1 MSYKITDIHKLRD
14 GRLHLYKRSD
24 CRFWMCRFYA
34 EGKYKVTST
43 GELSVSSAKSFAEDW
58 HDRLRFRKKEYG
70 ESIHDKKFSVVAR
83 EFLLYQEGLV
93 ARKDRTQEQSRDYQI
108 KVNGVL
114 KYFDDIPIS
123 QLTYK
128 VIDEFKTFRITT
140 PTKGKLISLNT
151 VKHDFVALRQVLK
164 FAVLQNHIDRLPE
177 FPKNKIVSNPRPWF
191 DPVEWKQ
198 VLNTSRE
205 RIKKARGTRQRW
217 EREQLHDMMLM
228 MVHTGIRVQE
238 CLNLRYGD
246 CVVEKKKNKKGSML
260 KLELRGKTGIRKV
273 IGTSGAV
280 WVYERLLNRN
290 NHDKDDLL
298 FPQHHRDGLN
308 ALLKET
314 GLKSDRFG
322 NIRNAKS
329 FRSTYIMF
337 RLLAKVPIKDIATNC
352 GNSSDVIDKY
362 YAKYLTVDMIA
373 ESLSDLPE

>member
-1 MSYKITDIHKLRD
+1 MSWKVVELTKLRD
-14 GRLHLYKRSD
+14 GRLHLYRQD
-24 CRFWMCRFYA
+24 NCRFWICRFYA
-34 EGKYKVTST
+34 DGKYKVKST
-43 GELSVSSAKSFAEDW
+43 GELSYSPAKSFAEDW
-58 HDRLRFRKKEYG
+58 YDRLRFRKKEYG
-70 ESIHDKKFSVVAR
+70 EPIHDKKFSDVGR
-83 EFLLYQEGLV
+83 EFILYQEGLV
-93 ARKDRTQEQSRDYQI
+93 ARKDRTPEQASNYENKI
-108 KVNGVL
+108 NGVL
-114 KYFDDIPIS
+114 KYFDDTPIS
-123 QLTYK
+123 QLTRKK
-128 VIDEFKTFRITT
+128 VDEYKTFRLTT

-164 FAVLQNHIDRLPE
+164 FATLQNYIDRLPE

-198 VLNTSRE
+198 LLNASRE
-205 RIKKARGTRQRW
+205 RIKRARGTRQLW

-246 CVVEKKKNKKGSML
+246 CVVGKKKNKKGSML

-280 WVYERLLNRN
+280 WVYERLLVRN
-290 NHDKDDLL
+290 KHDKDDLL